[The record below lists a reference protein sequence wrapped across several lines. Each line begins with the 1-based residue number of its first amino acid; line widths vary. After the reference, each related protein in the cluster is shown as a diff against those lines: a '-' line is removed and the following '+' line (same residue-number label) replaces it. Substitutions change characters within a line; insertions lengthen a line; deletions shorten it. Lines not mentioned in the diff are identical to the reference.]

1 MRTSLYL
8 PAKPIQKFSVWDF
21 PSGSYVFTSPGFT
34 KSNEVAVIK
43 PRTRV
48 IFFRVSEEEF
58 REMEIACSRVGARS
72 ISDFARVA
80 ARRCVNDSGID
91 HLGVLLQKLA
101 TFEQTLDELQTKVQT
116 AHKNGVRSSDNG
128 LDGTEGRDTQ

>member
-1 MRTSLYL
+1 
-8 PAKPIQKFSVWDF
+8 
-21 PSGSYVFTSPGFT
+21 
-34 KSNEVAVIK
+34 VAVIK

-58 REMEIACSRVGARS
+58 HEMEIACSRVGARS

-91 HLGVLLQKLA
+91 QLGVLLEKLA
-101 TFEQTLDELQTKVQT
+101 TFEQTLDELQTKVRNV
-116 AHKNGVRSSDNG
+116 HKNGLGQSEDD
-128 LDGTEGRDTQ
+128 LDGTESRDMQ

>member
-1 MRTSLYL
+1 MGCSHY
-8 PAKPIQKFSVWDF
+8 IN
-21 PSGSYVFTSPGFT
+21 

-48 IFFRVSEEEF
+48 VFFRVSEEEF
-58 REMEIACSRVGARS
+58 REMELACSRVGARS

-91 HLGVLLQKLA
+91 QLGALLEKLA
-101 TFEQTLDELQTKVQT
+101 TFEQTLDELQTKVQKV
-116 AHKNGVRSSDNG
+116 HQNGFGEIAERMDS
-128 LDGTEGRDTQ
+128 GTESGGAQ

>member
-1 MRTSLYL
+1 
-8 PAKPIQKFSVWDF
+8 
-21 PSGSYVFTSPGFT
+21 
-34 KSNEVAVIK
+34 VAVIK

-58 REMEIACSRVGARS
+58 HEMEIACSRVGARS

-91 HLGVLLQKLA
+91 QLGVLLEKLA
-101 TFEQTLDELQTKVQT
+101 TFEQTLDELQTKVRNV
-116 AHKNGVRSSDNG
+116 HKNGLGQSEDG
-128 LDGTEGRDTQ
+128 LDGTESRDMQ